1 MAYINDNF
9 IKIPATYLF
18 SEIAKRVAQ
27 HKTENP
33 EADIIRMGIGDV
45 TLPLPDASVDAMI
58 TAANEQR
65 KSETFRGYGPE
76 QGMIFSGTASLKMI
90 LNHVELTLKP
100 TRSL

>member
-27 HKTENP
+27 HKKDNP

-45 TLPLPDASVDAMI
+45 TLPLPDASVDALI

-76 QGMIFSGTASLKMI
+76 QGYDFLREAIAKNDFQQHYDWDRNK
-90 LNHVELTLKP
+90 
-100 TRSL
+100 